1 MLGPYSSPLSSSITD
16 VGVAGAELTVC
27 GAQGLLGDGSK
38 VGLDICGDSED
49 AVDVAKVGVT
59 AIQALAPEGVKEP
72 EARHLQLGNG

>member
-16 VGVAGAELTVC
+16 VGVAGAELAVC

-49 AVDVAKVGVT
+49 VVDAAKLGVT
-59 AIQALAPEGVKEP
+59 AIQALAPGGVRGP
-72 EARHLQLGNG
+72 EAGRLQPGNG